1 MTRRPMVLIGV
12 ATILMA
18 LLSLL
23 WGPRFINPLAMDEE
37 ARQVILSL
45 RLPRTVVAFLMGGA
59 LGASGAILQGIF
71 RNPLADPYV
80 LGISSGASLAA
91 AMGLVGSTVLPLPL
105 PLLAFAGALATC
117 TAVAAIGGGTT
128 GLRPDRLLLGGIGI
142 GMFLSALLMFLMT
155 VSSDDGLKR
164 AILWM
169 SGDLSTADWDLIPA
183 GAILIATGLT
193 LALLRRKGLNALAL
207 GDEIA
212 HGLGF
217 SPGRERFLLFIAASL
232 MTAAAVSLGGTV
244 GFVGLIVPHGVRR
257 LLGADARTVLPA
269 SALAGGG
276 LLCLADSIGR
286 SAVPPLEIPAGVLAA
301 LVGAP
306 CFIAL
311 LRKGGHGL

>member
-1 MTRRPMVLIGV
+1 MVPMGTALLIV
-12 ATILMA
+12 TA
-18 LLSLL
+18 LSLL
-23 WGPRFINPLAMDEE
+23 WGPRFINPLAMDAE
-37 ARQVILSL
+37 ACQVLLSL
-45 RLPRTVVAFLMGGA
+45 RLPRAVVAFSMGGA

-71 RNPLADPYV
+71 RNSLADPYV
-80 LGISSGASLAA
+80 LGISSGASLAVA
-91 AMGLVGSTVLPLPL
+91 VGLVGSAVLPLPL

-128 GLRPDRLLLGGIGI
+128 GLRPDRLLLGGIGV
-142 GMFLSALLMFLMT
+142 GMFLSAILMLLMT

-183 GAILIATGLT
+183 GAILIAAGLT

-207 GDEIA
+207 GDDIA

-217 SPGRERFLLFIAASL
+217 SPARERFILFIAASL

-257 LLGADARTVLPA
+257 LMGADARTVLPA
-269 SALAGGG
+269 SALAGGA
-276 LLCLADSIGR
+276 LLCLADSVGR
-286 SAVPPLEIPAGVLAA
+286 SAAAPLEIPAGVIVA

-306 CFIAL
+306 WFIVL
-311 LRKGGHGL
+311 LRKGGYGL